1 MTAKSKERRYAETGM
16 TAAQIDQLVVRMK
29 AQGYGLKDIAAA
41 VGLTPS
47 GVHRA
52 LARLERIDDRR
63 PGRTQRA

>member
-16 TAAQIDQLVVRMK
+16 TAAQVDHFIVKMRAEGHALK
-29 AQGYGLKDIAAA
+29 AIATA

-52 LARLERIDDRR
+52 LERMSR
-63 PGRTQRA
+63 PGRPPKV